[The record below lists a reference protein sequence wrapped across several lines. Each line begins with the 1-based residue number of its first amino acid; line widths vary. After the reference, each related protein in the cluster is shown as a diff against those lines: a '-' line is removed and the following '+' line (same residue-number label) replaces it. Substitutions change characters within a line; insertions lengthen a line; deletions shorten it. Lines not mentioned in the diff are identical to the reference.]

1 MEKYS
6 KEDISNML
14 MLKGQTSMLNV
25 PRRCSHANIVKSYH
39 KGTPYKYVCTECGM
53 PSRNRGAFFKYQ
65 NSGRM
70 IH

>member
-6 KEDISNML
+6 KDDISRML
-14 MLKGQTSMLNV
+14 MVKGRSSLLNV
-25 PRRCSHANIVKSYH
+25 PRKCQHENIVKSYH

-53 PSRNRGAFFKYQ
+53 PSKNRGAFFKYHC
-65 NSGRM
+65 SIKA

>member
-6 KEDISNML
+6 KQDISNML

-25 PRRCSHANIVKSYH
+25 PHKCGHNDIVKSYH
-39 KGTPYKYVCTECGM
+39 KGAPYKYVCTECGM
-53 PSRNRGAFFKYQ
+53 PSKNRAAFFSYRC
-65 NSGRM
+65 SGRM